1 MLFRHLMLLFNQRVE
16 YTLSNILSF
25 QNISCYCLTRFLQD
39 ISLVDFI
46 SKHLMLLFN
55 SIRIIDLLPIP
66 LFQNI
71 SCYCLTSYPLEA
83 MRSSQIFQNI
93 SCYCLTSLHSRSFRR
108 FRISKHLMLLFN
120 FFSVVLVSALHQF
133 QNISCYCL
141 TDMTSDQ
148 TTLRINFK
156 TSHVIV

>member
-25 QNISCYCLTRFLQD
+25 QNISCYCLTVFLSFIPFFFTQFQNISCYCLTRFLQD

-55 SIRIIDLLPIP
+55 IFAQQKALGDSA
-66 LFQNI
+66 FQNI
-71 SCYCLTSYPLEA
+71 SCYCLTFSPL
-83 MRSSQIFQNI
+83 S
-93 SCYCLTSLHSRSFRR
+93 LSLH
-108 FRISKHLMLLFN
+108 
-120 FFSVVLVSALHQF
+120 
-133 QNISCYCL
+133 C
-141 TDMTSDQ
+141 
-148 TTLRINFK
+148 INFK

>member
-25 QNISCYCLTRFLQD
+25 QNISCYCLTVFLSFIPFFFTQFQNISCYCLTRFLQD
-39 ISLVDFI
+39 ISLVDF
-46 SKHLMLLFN
+46 
-55 SIRIIDLLPIP
+55 
-66 LFQNI
+66 
-71 SCYCLTSYPLEA
+71 
-83 MRSSQIFQNI
+83 
-93 SCYCLTSLHSRSFRR
+93 
-108 FRISKHLMLLFN
+108 ISKHLMLLFN

>member
-25 QNISCYCLTRFLQD
+25 QNISCYCLTVFLSFIPFFFTQFQNISCYCLTRFLQD

-55 SIRIIDLLPIP
+55 FISTRSNEIITDISKHLMLLFNIFAQQKA
-66 LFQNI
+66 LGDSAFQNI
-71 SCYCLTSYPLEA
+71 SCYCLTFSPL
-83 MRSSQIFQNI
+83 S
-93 SCYCLTSLHSRSFRR
+93 LSLH
-108 FRISKHLMLLFN
+108 
-120 FFSVVLVSALHQF
+120 
-133 QNISCYCL
+133 C
-141 TDMTSDQ
+141 
-148 TTLRINFK
+148 INFK